1 MGWQDRDYRDS
12 GRSKGGAWLRRV
24 FGDGENPFSWAVPL
38 FTAFRIRV
46 KIHVLF
52 IVLVITQLIW
62 SASSSTM
69 GVGYRALGMGLLFVI
84 VLLHEFGHCFACRWV
99 KGEADEILMWP
110 LGGLAMCRP
119 PGSWQ
124 AHLVTAVGGPM
135 VNVALLPV
143 LGGALLALGQGWE
156 SVIFN
161 PFTPSVPLGA
171 IGKWGIVGLWLA
183 YYTNLI
189 LLAFNVLCPVFPL
202 DGGRILQCLLWK
214 RMGFERSMDIATRV
228 GLVGAGV
235 LFVLGMV
242 GSQTTLMAI
251 ALFGGMTCWI
261 ERKRLA
267 FMGDAGG
274 FAMAGMASASDRRER
289 TAFEKAAKKQ
299 AAEREARARIQR
311 EVDQILEKI
320 SREGMGSLTKK
331 ERQTLEQASRSDV
344 TR

>member
-1 MGWQDRDYRDS
+1 MGWQDRDYRDK
-12 GRSKGGAWLRRV
+12 GRSRGGAWLRRV

-38 FTAFRIRV
+38 FTASGIRV
-46 KIHVLF
+46 KVHVLF
-52 IVLVITQLIW
+52 IILVITQLIW
-62 SASSSTM
+62 SASGSKI
-69 GVGYRALGMGLLFVI
+69 GPGYAALGMALLFVI

-119 PGSWQ
+119 PGTWQ
-124 AHLVTAVGGPM
+124 AHLVTAVGGPL
-135 VNVALLPV
+135 VNVILLPI
-143 LGGALLALGQGWE
+143 LGGALLALGKGWE
-156 SVIFN
+156 SVFFN
-161 PFTPSVPLGA
+161 PFTPRVPLA
-171 IGKWGIVGLWLA
+171 VMDSWGMIALWWA

-202 DGGRILQCLLWK
+202 DGGRILQCLLWA
-214 RMGFERSMDIATRV
+214 RMGFERSMDVATRI

-235 LFVLGMV
+235 LFIMGMV
-242 GSQTTLMAI
+242 GGQTAMMAI
-251 ALFGGMTCWI
+251 AIFGGMTCWF

-274 FAMAGMASASDRRER
+274 FAMAGMASTNDRRER

-331 ERQTLEQASRSDV
+331 ERQTLEQASKSDV